1 MKKHTATE
9 KTATKTVKF
18 SISESGSFAAEY
30 YIHKSE
36 ETEERKNYPVH
47 LHDRTEIYVLL
58 SGTSSFVSGDKAYA
72 LAPYDAVIVPPGKLH
87 HCLLDKDTVHSHA
100 CFWFETKNDC
110 FDGIFKNKD
119 FPELVRFRGNMQEE
133 AKSVLDYFYNFQQRS
148 KPTDISAEKFTPGEE
163 IFGKLKTYSF
173 FLRFLSVLSES
184 ANASAAD
191 NKKIEEKP
199 AEVPPILLRV
209 LSDVNQNFASIS
221 TADELSKR
229 HFVSF
234 STLGRLFSKY
244 LSVSPKAYLE
254 AKKLAASVIY
264 LKNGESVSEAAV
276 KAGFC
281 DCSNYIRLFKLRFGV
296 TPKRFAER
304 YQKN

>member
-30 YIHKSE
+30 YVHKSE

-58 SGTSSFVSGDKAYA
+58 SGKSSFVSGDKAYA
-72 LAPYDAVIVPPGKLH
+72 LSPYDAVIVPPGKLH
-87 HCLLDKDTVHSHA
+87 HCLLSNDTVHSHA
-100 CFWFETKNDC
+100 CFWFETENDC

-119 FPELVRFRGNMQEE
+119 FPALVRFRGNAQEE
-133 AKSVLDYFYNFQQRS
+133 LKNVLEYLYHWQERAKQ
-148 KPTDISAEKFTPGEE
+148 PDISGEE
-163 IFGKLKTYSF
+163 PTPNEENFGKLKTYSY
-173 FLRFLSVLSES
+173 FLRFLAVLSEC
-184 ANASAAD
+184 ANASAAE
-191 NKKIEEKP
+191 NKKTSDKS
-199 AEVPPILLRV
+199 AEVPPLLLRV
-209 LSDVNQNFASIS
+209 LSDVDQNFASIS

-254 AKKLAASVIY
+254 AKKLSASVQCIKNGGSVTEAAS
-264 LKNGESVSEAAV
+264 
-276 KAGFC
+276 KAGFS